1 MLLPVHGIMTF
12 IYRYFE
18 WFTRSYSKSVFTH
31 SAKSYSNKRQPFLN
45 NKVTLDL
52 YNVTYIIH
60 IPTLRKSMGM
70 GMTVLFRHAPQ
81 DLSVVG
87 WGSELSII
95 HALWC
100 HSPSALHGF
109 PIELRTAGGWE
120 QQRVEWTT
128 AAPRAPR
135 APASCFSPGLSS
147 CYVCS
152 GVSWLLPLFLWQVTC
167 PRALIWVDKYK
178 SNLNRRL
185 SGIELFWSLDWQVT
199 WGMII
204 RYDNFSQFLTFKTE

>member
-12 IYRYFE
+12 IHRWGHWYFE
-18 WFTRSYSKSVFTH
+18 WFTRSYSKSVFTRP
-31 SAKSYSNKRQPFLN
+31 AKSYSNKRKPFLN

-52 YNVTYIIH
+52 CNVTYIIH
-60 IPTLRKSMGM
+60 IPSLRRSM
-70 GMTVLFRHAPQ
+70 GMTVWFLYAPQ

-135 APASCFSPGLSS
+135 APASNLLVFFSWSDQ
-147 CYVCS
+147 
-152 GVSWLLPLFLWQVTC
+152 LLCL
-167 PRALIWVDKYK
+167 
-178 SNLNRRL
+178 
-185 SGIELFWSLDWQVT
+185 
-199 WGMII
+199 
-204 RYDNFSQFLTFKTE
+204 